1 MIAIPALRLSGVYLA
16 LGTAAIAVIFD
27 RWIFT
32 LPSFEVAGVRI
43 SLFDQGSIEVPG
55 PSLFGVAVDSPA
67 KVTIFGAIVLALLTV
82 AVALLR
88 RGRLGRRLI
97 ALRDSEAAF
106 ATLGGNLLAGKLLVF
121 GLSAAIAGAG
131 GALYGMS
138 LQSATPDQFSFIA
151 GLPIFLVVVLAGL
164 GSVGAGLFVGAG
176 LSGPLH
182 AIGALWPSIREM
194 SEALPAI
201 GAVAF
206 GAKAVKE
213 GAIAELRKNWNT
225 AFADTIVMGGLVVW
239 TLAAWALRLTDVIN
253 GYVFA
258 LLMVIAALL
267 VPMIAT
273 RRLPKSDPVAG
284 QQDPAVGAAE
294 EPDADVP
301 VEWWGIARDW
311 APEDKEALDRA
322 IAARS

>member
-1 MIAIPALRLSGVYLA
+1 
-16 LGTAAIAVIFD
+16 
-27 RWIFT
+27 
-32 LPSFEVAGVRI
+32 
-43 SLFDQGSIEVPG
+43 
-55 PSLFGVAVDSPA
+55 
-67 KVTIFGAIVLALLTV
+67 
-82 AVALLR
+82 
-88 RGRLGRRLI
+88 
-97 ALRDSEAAF
+97 
-106 ATLGGNLLAGKLLVF
+106 
-121 GLSAAIAGAG
+121 
-131 GALYGMS
+131 
-138 LQSATPDQFSFIA
+138 
-151 GLPIFLVVVLAGL
+151 
-164 GSVGAGLFVGAG
+164 
-176 LSGPLH
+176 
-182 AIGALWPSIREM
+182 
-194 SEALPAI
+194 
-201 GAVAF
+201 
-206 GAKAVKE
+206 
-213 GAIAELRKNWNT
+213 
-225 AFADTIVMGGLVVW
+225 MGGLVVW